1 VAPRQIL
8 SLLFP
13 ELAPPPE
20 VHKKPS
26 AIPSAVRRVF
36 GKSDAAIT
44 VKGEDGLLVYRGKCC
59 NPIRGDDIVGYIT
72 RGKGISV
79 HTTSCPNLVNFLGS
93 DRMTEV
99 EWTNTP
105 NDEVFGVRLA
115 ISVEDRQGLL
125 AEITTAISNLKT
137 NIRETRTYLA
147 QDSSKGKVEI
157 TMDISDV
164 KHLQKVVQELKSIR
178 GIEDVERVKQI
189 P

>member
-1 VAPRQIL
+1 
-8 SLLFP
+8 
-13 ELAPPPE
+13 
-20 VHKKPS
+20 
-26 AIPSAVRRVF
+26 
-36 GKSDAAIT
+36 
-44 VKGEDGLLVYRGKCC
+44 
-59 NPIRGDDIVGYIT
+59 
-72 RGKGISV
+72 
-79 HTTSCPNLVNFLGS
+79 
-93 DRMTEV
+93 MTEV